1 MDRKISAMNKQ
12 SLLVPLVIGF
22 SLLTF
27 SDLYYILFIK
37 IYFHLTV
44 LLFLLDLLPC
54 FLCLILI
61 FFFFVHNLFMPSKVN
76 TIKHFDFTFL

>member
-1 MDRKISAMNKQ
+1 MDRKIIAMNKQ

-37 IYFHLTV
+37 IYIHLTV
-44 LLFLLDLLPC
+44 LLFLLDSLP
-54 FLCLILI
+54 
-61 FFFFVHNLFMPSKVN
+61 
-76 TIKHFDFTFL
+76 